1 MELLDRLFKLSE
13 NGATVRGELVAG
25 AATFLTMAYIVVV
38 NPAILSAA
46 GMDFGAVFTAT
57 VLIAALATAL
67 MGLLANWPVAL
78 APGMGLNAFFAY
90 GVVLGMGY
98 TWQAALGAVFCSG
111 VLFVALSASGLR
123 RWLIEAMPMSLRLGI
138 AAGIGFFLALIGLK
152 NAGIVVDHEA
162 TLVALGDLTSS
173 AAALACLGFVAILML
188 DARRV
193 PGAIVIAI
201 VALTVFGLLVGE
213 TTWGGGEW
221 LPPSI
226 APTFLALDLGAV
238 LELGLVIVVLTFLFV
253 DFFDTAGTLTA
264 VGGLAG
270 KTREDGSVDGIQR
283 AVFADSIAT
292 TAGALLGT
300 SSTTSYIESGA
311 GVREGGRTGLTA
323 LACAVLFLL
332 CLFLAPFAKSV
343 PAWATAPA
351 LVFVALSFARGLK
364 DIDWG
369 DASEYGP
376 AVLVAVVMPFTFS
389 IATGIAVGFIAYL
402 AAKIAAGKAGETHPA
417 IWVLAVAGVLYF
429 IKDF

>member
-1 MELLDRLFKLSE
+1 MELLDRLFKLRE

-38 NPAILSAA
+38 NPGILSAA

-111 VLFVALSASGLR
+111 VLFIALSASGLR

-152 NAGIVVDHEA
+152 NAGIVVDNPA

-201 VALTVFGLLVGE
+201 VALTVFGLIVGE

-221 LPPSI
+221 LPPSV

-238 LELGLVIVVLTFLFV
+238 FELGLVVVVLTFLFV

-270 KTREDGSVDGIQR
+270 KTREDGSIDGIRR
-283 AVFADSIAT
+283 AVFADSVAT

-323 LACAVLFLL
+323 LACAGLFVL
-332 CLFLAPFAKSV
+332 CLFLAPFAEAV

-364 DIDWG
+364 DIDWE

-389 IATGIAVGFIAYL
+389 IATGIAVGFIAWI
-402 AAKIAAGKAGETHPA
+402 AAKAAAGKAGETHPA
-417 IWVLAVAGVLYF
+417 MWVLAVAGVLYF
-429 IKDF
+429 VKDF